1 MAKRPKLVRD
11 PGLAMALRSA
21 LERGSLAPAEAS
33 RVIRALNGRSQQELA
48 EQLGM
53 SVKVIRSIES
63 GKGNP
68 SYDSLAKIAAAA
80 DLRIAF
86 VSHSRSVELMDPRVR
101 AEEERLGRQADA
113 KALASGRVSER
124 ELHKR
129 NALRVDEL
137 CFELRSLA

>member
-1 MAKRPKLVRD
+1 MVRD
-11 PGLAMALRSA
+11 LGLAMALRSA

-33 RVIRALNGRSQQELA
+33 RVIRALSGRSQQELA

-68 SYDSLAKIAAAA
+68 SYDSLSKIASAA
-80 DLRIAF
+80 DLRVAF

-101 AEEERLGRQADA
+101 AEEERLRRQADA

-124 ELHKR
+124 ELHER

-137 CFELRSLA
+137 SFELRSLA